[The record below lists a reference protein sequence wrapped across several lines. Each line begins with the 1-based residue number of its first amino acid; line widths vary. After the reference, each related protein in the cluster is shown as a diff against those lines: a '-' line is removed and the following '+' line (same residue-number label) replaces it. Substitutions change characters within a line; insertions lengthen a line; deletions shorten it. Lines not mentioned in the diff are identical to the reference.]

1 MDELKQARIRA
12 AAQQLMD
19 GHDALV
25 DLLPAKK
32 TKKTSE
38 EDAILGDALD
48 SLDSLEEA
56 ISCLSELLDEE
67 A

>member
-1 MDELKQARIRA
+1 MDEIKQARIRA

-38 EDAILGDALD
+38 EDAILEDA
-48 SLDSLEEA
+48 LDSLEEA

>member
-1 MDELKQARIRA
+1 MGELKQARIRA

-38 EDAILGDALD
+38 EDAILEDA
-48 SLDSLEEA
+48 LDSLEEA

>member
-38 EDAILGDALD
+38 EDAILGD
-48 SLDSLEEA
+48 SLEEA

>member
-48 SLDSLEEA
+48 SLEEA
-56 ISCLSELLDEE
+56 ISCISELLDEE

>member
-48 SLDSLEEA
+48 SLEEA
-56 ISCLSELLDEE
+56 ISSLSELLDEE

>member
-38 EDAILGDALD
+38 EDAILEDA
-48 SLDSLEEA
+48 LDSLEEA
-56 ISCLSELLDEE
+56 ISCLSELLEEE

>member
-1 MDELKQARIRA
+1 MDELKQARIKA
-12 AAQQLMD
+12 AAQQLMN

-38 EDAILGDALD
+38 EDAILEDA
-48 SLDSLEEA
+48 LDSLEEA

>member
-25 DLLPAKK
+25 YLLPAKK

-48 SLDSLEEA
+48 SLEEA

>member
-48 SLDSLEEA
+48 SLEEA
-56 ISCLSELLDEE
+56 ISRLSELLDEE

>member
-48 SLDSLEEA
+48 SLEEA
-56 ISCLSELLDEE
+56 FLSL
-67 A
+67 

>member
-38 EDAILGDALD
+38 EDAILGDALE
-48 SLDSLEEA
+48 SLEEA
-56 ISCLSELLDEE
+56 IYCLSELLDEE

>member
-1 MDELKQARIRA
+1 MDELKQARIKA

-38 EDAILGDALD
+38 EAAILEDA
-48 SLDSLEEA
+48 LDSLEEA

>member
-1 MDELKQARIRA
+1 MDELKQARIKA

-38 EDAILGDALD
+38 EDAILEDA
-48 SLDSLEEA
+48 LDSLEEA

>member
-19 GHDALV
+19 GYDALV

-38 EDAILGDALD
+38 EDAILEDA
-48 SLDSLEEA
+48 LDSLEEA

>member
-38 EDAILGDALD
+38 EDAI
-48 SLDSLEEA
+48 
-56 ISCLSELLDEE
+56 SCLSELLDEE

>member
-12 AAQQLMD
+12 TAQQLMD

-38 EDAILGDALD
+38 EDAILEDA
-48 SLDSLEEA
+48 LDSLEEA

>member
-48 SLDSLEEA
+48 SLAEA

>member
-38 EDAILGDALD
+38 EDAILEDALD
-48 SLDSLEEA
+48 SREEA

>member
-1 MDELKQARIRA
+1 MDELKQARIKA
-12 AAQQLMD
+12 VAQQLMN

-38 EDAILGDALD
+38 EDAILEDA
-48 SLDSLEEA
+48 LDSLEEA

>member
-48 SLDSLEEA
+48 SLEET

>member
-1 MDELKQARIRA
+1 MDELKQARIKA

-19 GHDALV
+19 GHDTLV

-38 EDAILGDALD
+38 EAAILEDA
-48 SLDSLEEA
+48 LDSLEEA

>member
-12 AAQQLMD
+12 AAQQLMN

-38 EDAILGDALD
+38 EDAILEDA
-48 SLDSLEEA
+48 LDSLEEA

>member
-38 EDAILGDALD
+38 EDAILVDA
-48 SLDSLEEA
+48 LDSLEEA

>member
-1 MDELKQARIRA
+1 MYELKQARIRA

-38 EDAILGDALD
+38 EDAILEDA
-48 SLDSLEEA
+48 LDSLEEA

>member
-38 EDAILGDALD
+38 EDALLEDA
-48 SLDSLEEA
+48 LDSLEEA

>member
-48 SLDSLEEA
+48 SLEEV

>member
-25 DLLPAKK
+25 DLLRAKK

-38 EDAILGDALD
+38 EDAILEDA
-48 SLDSLEEA
+48 LDSLEEA

>member
-12 AAQQLMD
+12 AVQQLMD

-38 EDAILGDALD
+38 EDAILEDA
-48 SLDSLEEA
+48 LDSLEEA

>member
-38 EDAILGDALD
+38 EDAILGYA
-48 SLDSLEEA
+48 LDSLEEA

>member
-19 GHDALV
+19 GHDVLV

-38 EDAILGDALD
+38 EDAILEDA
-48 SLDSLEEA
+48 LDSLEEA

>member
-1 MDELKQARIRA
+1 
-12 AAQQLMD
+12 MD

-38 EDAILGDALD
+38 EDAILEDA
-48 SLDSLEEA
+48 LDSLEEA

>member
-38 EDAILGDALD
+38 EDAILGDALG
-48 SLDSLEEA
+48 SLEEA